1 MSKLKKYLNEK
12 SYDIDDPSDLL
23 TYYFKGEMPLND
35 LIKLSKKYGK
45 VATKEELEM
54 FLKNEF
60 IQNVMSKEHNVPVK
74 DLIKKVK
81 ELLKVM

>member
-1 MSKLKKYLNEK
+1 MSRLKKYLNEK
-12 SYDIDDPSDLL
+12 SYNIDDASDLL
-23 TYYFKGEMPLND
+23 TYYFKGEMPVND

-60 IQNVMSKEHNVPVK
+60 MQNVMSREHNVPVK

-81 ELLKVM
+81 ELLKVI